1 MPITENQGKPGP
13 VIAIVGAGFSGTMV
27 ACQLLHSKGTCLEVL
42 LIDRAGSFG
51 QGLAYGT
58 RDPNHLLNVSARA
71 MSAWPNNP
79 NHLVVWLEQNQAELA
94 HLLPAGAEASSYIP
108 REVFGIY
115 LQSILE
121 RAAIQA
127 AGQHRL
133 RRITAELSDLEAIEP
148 GSPSAA
154 SRYRLQF
161 SNGEPIEADRVVLA
175 WGNSA
180 IPLPLRDHPQQRHGW
195 CADAT
200 ADLDPEASVALL
212 GTGLTMVDV
221 VVSLRGKGHRGPI
234 VALSRRGHLPNAH
247 LSASVA
253 SIGAWLNPEQAPTT
267 LLELWRLIRMRVALA
282 EREGHDWRAVIDGL
296 RPINQKLWQR
306 LSLQERR
313 RFLRHVAVLWDVHR
327 HRVAPQLHEQLQ
339 QLINSGALEIIA
351 GRLEAKQSQAK
362 RLQLQIRRRG
372 AASSEYLE
380 VDRLIT
386 CTGIRLDYAR
396 STQPLLQRLLQ
407 RQQLQADALALGI
420 TTTPQGEL
428 VAGNGQV
435 VPGVYTLGPPRR
447 GELWESTAVP
457 ELRQQAQ
464 ELANQIL
471 ISMHV

>member
-27 ACQLLHSKGTCLEVL
+27 ACQLLHSKGPCLVVL

-71 MSAWPNNP
+71 MSAWPNDP
-79 NHLVVWLEQNQAELA
+79 NHLVRWLEQNQAELA
-94 HLLPAGAEASSYIP
+94 HLLPAGADASSYIP

-121 RAAIQA
+121 HAAIQA

-161 SNGEPIEADRVVLA
+161 SNGEPI
-175 WGNSA
+175 
-180 IPLPLRDHPQQRHGW
+180 
-195 CADAT
+195 
-200 ADLDPEASVALL
+200 
-212 GTGLTMVDV
+212 
-221 VVSLRGKGHRGPI
+221 

-247 LSASVA
+247 LSVSVA
-253 SIGAWLNPEQAPTT
+253 PIGAWLNPEQAPTT

-282 EREGHDWRAVIDGL
+282 ERDGHDWRAVIDGL
-296 RPINQKLWQR
+296 RPINEKLWQR

-351 GRLEAKQSQAK
+351 GRLEAKQNRAK
-362 RLQLQIRRRG
+362 RLQLRIRRRG

-407 RQQLQADALALGI
+407 RQQLQADVLALGI
-420 TTTPQGEL
+420 STTPQGEL
-428 VAGNGQV
+428 VGGNGQV
-435 VPGVYTLGPPRR
+435 VSGMYTLGPPRR

-464 ELANQIL
+464 ELASHIL
-471 ISMHV
+471 MSLYV

>member
-1 MPITENQGKPGP
+1 
-13 VIAIVGAGFSGTMV
+13 MV
-27 ACQLLHSKGTCLEVL
+27 ACQLLHSKGPCLEVL

-71 MSAWPNNP
+71 MSAWPNDP
-79 NHLVVWLEQNQAELA
+79 NHLVRWLEQNQAELA
-94 HLLPAGAEASSYIP
+94 HLLPAGADASSYIP

-121 RAAIQA
+121 HAAIQA

-154 SRYRLQF
+154 SHYRLQF
-161 SNGEPIEADRVVLA
+161 SNGE
-175 WGNSA
+175 
-180 IPLPLRDHPQQRHGW
+180 
-195 CADAT
+195 
-200 ADLDPEASVALL
+200 
-212 GTGLTMVDV
+212 
-221 VVSLRGKGHRGPI
+221 PI

-247 LSASVA
+247 LSVSVA
-253 SIGAWLNPEQAPTT
+253 PIGAWLNPEQAPTT
-267 LLELWRLIRMRVALA
+267 LLELWRLIRMRVALT

-296 RPINQKLWQR
+296 RPINEKLWQR

-351 GRLEAKQSQAK
+351 GRLEAKQNRAK
-362 RLQLQIRRRG
+362 RLQLRIRRRG

-407 RQQLQADALALGI
+407 RQQLQADVLALGI

-428 VAGNGQV
+428 VGGNGQV
-435 VPGVYTLGPPRR
+435 VSGMYTLGPPRR

-464 ELANQIL
+464 ELASHIL
-471 ISMHV
+471 MSLYV

>member
-1 MPITENQGKPGP
+1 MSLTKNQGKPGP

-27 ACQLLHSKGTCLEVL
+27 ACQLLHSKGPCLEVL

-71 MSAWPNNP
+71 MSAWPNDP
-79 NHLVVWLEQNQAELA
+79 NHLVRWLEQNQAELA
-94 HLLPAGAEASSYIP
+94 HLLPAGADVSSYIP

-121 RAAIQA
+121 HAAIQA

-161 SNGEPIEADRVVLA
+161 SNGEPI
-175 WGNSA
+175 
-180 IPLPLRDHPQQRHGW
+180 
-195 CADAT
+195 
-200 ADLDPEASVALL
+200 
-212 GTGLTMVDV
+212 
-221 VVSLRGKGHRGPI
+221 

-247 LSASVA
+247 LSVSVA
-253 SIGAWLNPEQAPTT
+253 PIGAWLNPEQAPTT

-282 EREGHDWRAVIDGL
+282 ERDGHDWRAVIDGL
-296 RPINQKLWQR
+296 RPINEKLWQR

-351 GRLEAKQSQAK
+351 GRLEAKQNRAK
-362 RLQLQIRRRG
+362 RLQLRIRRRG

-407 RQQLQADALALGI
+407 RQQLQADVLALGI

-428 VAGNGQV
+428 VGGNGQV
-435 VPGVYTLGPPRR
+435 VSGMYTLGPPRR

-464 ELANQIL
+464 ELASHIL
-471 ISMHV
+471 MSLYV

>member
-1 MPITENQGKPGP
+1 VSLTKNQGKPGP

-27 ACQLLHSKGTCLEVL
+27 ACQLLHSKGPCLEVL
-42 LIDRAGSFG
+42 LIDRAGSFE

-79 NHLVVWLEQNQAELA
+79 NHLVHWLEQNQAELA
-94 HLLPAGAEASSYIP
+94 HLLPARADASSYIP

-121 RAAIQA
+121 HAAIQA

-161 SNGEPIEADRVVLA
+161 SNGEPI
-175 WGNSA
+175 
-180 IPLPLRDHPQQRHGW
+180 
-195 CADAT
+195 
-200 ADLDPEASVALL
+200 
-212 GTGLTMVDV
+212 
-221 VVSLRGKGHRGPI
+221 

-247 LSASVA
+247 LSVSVA
-253 SIGAWLNPEQAPTT
+253 PIGAWLNPEQAPPT
-267 LLELWRLIRMRVALA
+267 LLELWRLIRIRVALA
-282 EREGHDWRAVIDGL
+282 ERDGHDWRAVIDGL
-296 RPINQKLWQR
+296 RPINEKLWQR

-313 RFLRHVAVLWDVHR
+313 RFLRHAAVLWDVHR

-351 GRLEAKQSQAK
+351 GRLEAKQNRAK
-362 RLQLQIRRRG
+362 RLQLRIRRRG

-407 RQQLQADALALGI
+407 RQQLQADVLALGI

-428 VAGNGQV
+428 VGGNGQV

-464 ELANQIL
+464 ELASHIL
-471 ISMHV
+471 MSLYV

>member
-1 MPITENQGKPGP
+1 VPLTKNQGKPGP

-27 ACQLLHSKGTCLEVL
+27 ACQLLHSKGPCLEVL

-71 MSAWPNNP
+71 MSAWPNDP
-79 NHLVVWLEQNQAELA
+79 NHLVHWLEQNQTELA
-94 HLLPAGAEASSYIP
+94 QLLPAGADASSYIP

-121 RAAIQA
+121 HAAIKA

-161 SNGEPIEADRVVLA
+161 SAGE
-175 WGNSA
+175 
-180 IPLPLRDHPQQRHGW
+180 
-195 CADAT
+195 
-200 ADLDPEASVALL
+200 
-212 GTGLTMVDV
+212 
-221 VVSLRGKGHRGPI
+221 PI

-247 LSASVA
+247 LSVSVA
-253 SIGAWLNPEQAPTT
+253 PIGAWLNPEQAPTT
-267 LLELWRLIRMRVALA
+267 LLELWCLFWMRVALA

-296 RPINQKLWQR
+296 RPINEKLWQR

-327 HRVAPQLHEQLQ
+327 HRVAPQLHVQLQ

-351 GRLEAKQSQAK
+351 GRLEAKQNRAK

-372 AASSEYLE
+372 AANSEYLE

-396 STQPLLQRLLQ
+396 STQPLLQRLIQ
-407 RQQLQADALALGI
+407 RQQLQADILGLGI

-428 VAGNGQV
+428 VGGNGQV
-435 VPGVYTLGPPRR
+435 VSGVYTLGPPRR
-447 GELWESTAVP
+447 GELWESTVVP

-471 ISMHV
+471 LSLHV

>member
-1 MPITENQGKPGP
+1 
-13 VIAIVGAGFSGTMV
+13 MV
-27 ACQLLHSKGTCLEVL
+27 ACQLLHSKGPCLEVL
-42 LIDRAGSFG
+42 LIDRAGSFE

-71 MSAWPNNP
+71 MSAWPNDP
-79 NHLVVWLEQNQAELA
+79 NHLVRWLEQNQAELA
-94 HLLPAGAEASSYIP
+94 HLLPAGADVSSYIP

-121 RAAIQA
+121 HAAIQA

-161 SNGEPIEADRVVLA
+161 SNGEPI
-175 WGNSA
+175 
-180 IPLPLRDHPQQRHGW
+180 
-195 CADAT
+195 
-200 ADLDPEASVALL
+200 
-212 GTGLTMVDV
+212 
-221 VVSLRGKGHRGPI
+221 

-253 SIGAWLNPEQAPTT
+253 PIGAWLNPEQAPTT

-282 EREGHDWRAVIDGL
+282 ERDGHDWRAVIDGL
-296 RPINQKLWQR
+296 RPINEKLWQR

-313 RFLRHVAVLWDVHR
+313 RFLRHAAVLWDVHR

-351 GRLEAKQSQAK
+351 GRLEAKQNRAK
-362 RLQLQIRRRG
+362 RLQLRIRRRG

-407 RQQLQADALALGI
+407 RQQLQADVLALGI
-420 TTTPQGEL
+420 STTPQGEL
-428 VAGNGQV
+428 VGGNGQV
-435 VPGVYTLGPPRR
+435 VSGMYTLGPPRR

-464 ELANQIL
+464 ELASHIL
-471 ISMHV
+471 MSLYV

>member
-1 MPITENQGKPGP
+1 MPLTKNQGKPGP

-27 ACQLLHSKGTCLEVL
+27 ACQLLHSKGPCLEVL

-71 MSAWPNNP
+71 MSAWPNDP
-79 NHLVVWLEQNQAELA
+79 NHLVHWLEQNQTELA
-94 HLLPAGAEASSYIP
+94 QLLPAGADASSYIP

-121 RAAIQA
+121 HAAIQA

-161 SNGEPIEADRVVLA
+161 SAGE
-175 WGNSA
+175 
-180 IPLPLRDHPQQRHGW
+180 
-195 CADAT
+195 
-200 ADLDPEASVALL
+200 
-212 GTGLTMVDV
+212 
-221 VVSLRGKGHRGPI
+221 PI

-247 LSASVA
+247 LSVSVA
-253 SIGAWLNPEQAPTT
+253 PIGAWLNPEQAPETV
-267 LLELWRLIRMRVALA
+267 LELWRSIRMRVAQA

-296 RPINQKLWQR
+296 RPINEKLWQR

-327 HRVAPQLHEQLQ
+327 HRVAPQLHVQLQ

-351 GRLEAKQSQAK
+351 GRLEAKQSRTK

-396 STQPLLQRLLQ
+396 STQPLLQRLIQ
-407 RQQLQADALALGI
+407 RQQLQADILGLGI
-420 TTTPQGEL
+420 TTTPLGEL
-428 VAGNGQV
+428 VGGNDQV

-464 ELANQIL
+464 ELANQIFFSL
-471 ISMHV
+471 HI

>member
-1 MPITENQGKPGP
+1 MPLTKNQGKPGP

-27 ACQLLHSKGTCLEVL
+27 ACQLLHSKGPCLDVL

-71 MSAWPNNP
+71 MSAWPNDP

-94 HLLPAGAEASSYIP
+94 HLLPAGADASSYIP

-121 RAAIQA
+121 HAAIQA

-161 SNGEPIEADRVVLA
+161 SAGE
-175 WGNSA
+175 
-180 IPLPLRDHPQQRHGW
+180 
-195 CADAT
+195 
-200 ADLDPEASVALL
+200 
-212 GTGLTMVDV
+212 
-221 VVSLRGKGHRGPI
+221 PI

-253 SIGAWLNPEQAPTT
+253 PIGAWLNPEQAPTT

-296 RPINQKLWQR
+296 RPINEKLWQR

-313 RFLRHVAVLWDVHR
+313 RFLRHAAVLWDVHR
-327 HRVAPQLHEQLQ
+327 HRVAPQ
-339 QLINSGALEIIA
+339 
-351 GRLEAKQSQAK
+351 
-362 RLQLQIRRRG
+362 LQLQIRRRG

-407 RQQLQADALALGI
+407 RQQLQADSLALGI

-428 VAGNGQV
+428 VGGNGQV

-471 ISMHV
+471 MSFHV

>member
-1 MPITENQGKPGP
+1 MPLTKNQGKPGP

-27 ACQLLHSKGTCLEVL
+27 ACQLLHSKGPCLDVL

-51 QGLAYGT
+51 QGLAYVT

-71 MSAWPNNP
+71 MSAWPNDP

-94 HLLPAGAEASSYIP
+94 HLLPAGADASSYIP

-121 RAAIQA
+121 HAAIQA

-161 SNGEPIEADRVVLA
+161 SAGE
-175 WGNSA
+175 
-180 IPLPLRDHPQQRHGW
+180 
-195 CADAT
+195 
-200 ADLDPEASVALL
+200 
-212 GTGLTMVDV
+212 
-221 VVSLRGKGHRGPI
+221 PI

-253 SIGAWLNPEQAPTT
+253 PIGAWLNPEQAPTT

-296 RPINQKLWQR
+296 RPINEKLWQR

-313 RFLRHVAVLWDVHR
+313 RFLRHAAVLWDVHR
-327 HRVAPQLHEQLQ
+327 HRVAPQ
-339 QLINSGALEIIA
+339 
-351 GRLEAKQSQAK
+351 
-362 RLQLQIRRRG
+362 LQLQIRRRG

-407 RQQLQADALALGI
+407 RQQLQADSLALGI

-428 VAGNGQV
+428 VGGNGQV

-471 ISMHV
+471 MSFHV

>member
-1 MPITENQGKPGP
+1 MPLTKNQGKPGP

-27 ACQLLHSKGTCLEVL
+27 ACQLLHSKGPCLEVL

-71 MSAWPNNP
+71 MSAWPNDP
-79 NHLVVWLEQNQAELA
+79 NHLVHWLEQNQTELA
-94 HLLPAGAEASSYIP
+94 QLLPAGADASSYIP

-121 RAAIQA
+121 HAAIQA

-161 SNGEPIEADRVVLA
+161 SAGE
-175 WGNSA
+175 
-180 IPLPLRDHPQQRHGW
+180 
-195 CADAT
+195 
-200 ADLDPEASVALL
+200 
-212 GTGLTMVDV
+212 
-221 VVSLRGKGHRGPI
+221 PI

-247 LSASVA
+247 LSVSVA
-253 SIGAWLNPEQAPTT
+253 PIGAWLNPEQAPTT

-296 RPINQKLWQR
+296 RPINEKLWQR

-351 GRLEAKQSQAK
+351 GRLEAKQNRAK

-372 AASSEYLE
+372 AANSEYLE

-396 STQPLLQRLLQ
+396 STQPLLQRLIQ
-407 RQQLQADALALGI
+407 RQQLQADILGLGI
-420 TTTPQGEL
+420 TTTPLGEL
-428 VAGNGQV
+428 VGGNDQV

-464 ELANQIL
+464 ELANQIFFSL
-471 ISMHV
+471 HI

>member
-1 MPITENQGKPGP
+1 MSLTKNQGKPGP

-27 ACQLLHSKGTCLEVL
+27 ACQLLHSKGPCLEVL
-42 LIDRAGSFG
+42 LIDRAGSFE

-79 NHLVVWLEQNQAELA
+79 NHLVHWLEQNQAELA
-94 HLLPAGAEASSYIP
+94 HLLPAGADASSYIP

-121 RAAIQA
+121 HAAIQA

-161 SNGEPIEADRVVLA
+161 SNGEPI
-175 WGNSA
+175 
-180 IPLPLRDHPQQRHGW
+180 
-195 CADAT
+195 
-200 ADLDPEASVALL
+200 
-212 GTGLTMVDV
+212 
-221 VVSLRGKGHRGPI
+221 

-247 LSASVA
+247 LSVSVA
-253 SIGAWLNPEQAPTT
+253 PIGAWLNPEQAPTT

-282 EREGHDWRAVIDGL
+282 ERDGHDWRAVIDGL
-296 RPINQKLWQR
+296 RPINEKLWQR

-313 RFLRHVAVLWDVHR
+313 RFLRHAAVLWDVHR

-351 GRLEAKQSQAK
+351 GRLEAKQNRAK
-362 RLQLQIRRRG
+362 RLQLRIRRRG

-407 RQQLQADALALGI
+407 RQQLQADVLALGI

-428 VAGNGQV
+428 VGGNGQV

-464 ELANQIL
+464 ELASHIL
-471 ISMHV
+471 MSLYV

>member
-1 MPITENQGKPGP
+1 MSLTKNQGKPGP

-27 ACQLLHSKGTCLEVL
+27 ACQLLHSKGPCLEVL

-71 MSAWPNNP
+71 MSAWPNDP
-79 NHLVVWLEQNQAELA
+79 NHLVRWLEQNQAELA
-94 HLLPAGAEASSYIP
+94 HLLPAGADVSSYIP

-121 RAAIQA
+121 HAAIQA

-161 SNGEPIEADRVVLA
+161 SNGEPI
-175 WGNSA
+175 
-180 IPLPLRDHPQQRHGW
+180 
-195 CADAT
+195 
-200 ADLDPEASVALL
+200 
-212 GTGLTMVDV
+212 
-221 VVSLRGKGHRGPI
+221 

-247 LSASVA
+247 LSVSVA
-253 SIGAWLNPEQAPTT
+253 PIGAWLNPEQAPTT

-282 EREGHDWRAVIDGL
+282 ERDGHDWRAVIDGL
-296 RPINQKLWQR
+296 RPINEKLWQR

-313 RFLRHVAVLWDVHR
+313 RFLRHAAVLWDVHR

-351 GRLEAKQSQAK
+351 GRLEAKQNRANQ
-362 RLQLQIRRRG
+362 LQLQIRRRG

-407 RQQLQADALALGI
+407 RQQLQADVLALGI
-420 TTTPQGEL
+420 TTTPPGEL
-428 VAGNGQV
+428 VGGNGQV
-435 VPGVYTLGPPRR
+435 VSGMYTLGPPRR

-464 ELANQIL
+464 ELASHIL
-471 ISMHV
+471 MSLYV

>member
-1 MPITENQGKPGP
+1 MPLTENQGKPGP

-27 ACQLLHSKGTCLEVL
+27 ACQLLHSKGPCLDVL

-71 MSAWPNNP
+71 MSAWPNDP

-94 HLLPAGAEASSYIP
+94 HLLPAGADASSYIP

-121 RAAIQA
+121 HAAIQA

-148 GSPSAA
+148 SRPSAA

-161 SNGEPIEADRVVLA
+161 SNGEPIEA
-175 WGNSA
+175 
-180 IPLPLRDHPQQRHGW
+180 
-195 CADAT
+195 
-200 ADLDPEASVALL
+200 
-212 GTGLTMVDV
+212 
-221 VVSLRGKGHRGPI
+221 
-234 VALSRRGHLPNAH
+234 LSRRGHLPNAH
-247 LSASVA
+247 LSVSVA
-253 SIGAWLNPEQAPTT
+253 PIGAWLNPEQAPTT

-296 RPINQKLWQR
+296 RPINEKLWQR

-351 GRLEAKQSQAK
+351 GRLEAKQNRAK

-386 CTGIRLDYAR
+386 CTGIRIDYAR

-407 RQQLQADALALGI
+407 RQQLQADILALGI

-428 VAGNGQV
+428 VGGNGQV
-435 VPGVYTLGPPRR
+435 VHGVYTLGPPRR

-471 ISMHV
+471 MSLYI

>member
-1 MPITENQGKPGP
+1 VPLTKNQGKPGP

-27 ACQLLHSKGTCLEVL
+27 ACQLLHSKGPCLEVL

-71 MSAWPNNP
+71 MSALPNDP

-94 HLLPAGAEASSYIP
+94 HLLPAGADASSYIP

-121 RAAIQA
+121 HAAIQA

-161 SNGEPIEADRVVLA
+161 SAGE
-175 WGNSA
+175 
-180 IPLPLRDHPQQRHGW
+180 
-195 CADAT
+195 
-200 ADLDPEASVALL
+200 
-212 GTGLTMVDV
+212 
-221 VVSLRGKGHRGPI
+221 PI

-247 LSASVA
+247 LSVSVA
-253 SIGAWLNPEQAPTT
+253 PIGAWLNPEQAPTT

-313 RFLRHVAVLWDVHR
+313 RFLRHAAVLWDVHR

-351 GRLEAKQSQAK
+351 GRLGAKQSRAK

-407 RQQLQADALALGI
+407 RQQLQADILGLGI

-428 VAGNGQV
+428 VGGNGQV
-435 VPGVYTLGPPRR
+435 VSGVYTLGPPRR

-471 ISMHV
+471 MSLHV

>member
-1 MPITENQGKPGP
+1 MPLTKNQGKPGP

-27 ACQLLHSKGTCLEVL
+27 ACQLLHSKGPCLDVL

-71 MSAWPNNP
+71 MSAWPNDP

-94 HLLPAGAEASSYIP
+94 HLLPAGADASSYIP

-121 RAAIQA
+121 HAAIQA

-161 SNGEPIEADRVVLA
+161 SAGE
-175 WGNSA
+175 
-180 IPLPLRDHPQQRHGW
+180 
-195 CADAT
+195 
-200 ADLDPEASVALL
+200 
-212 GTGLTMVDV
+212 
-221 VVSLRGKGHRGPI
+221 PI

-247 LSASVA
+247 LSVSVA
-253 SIGAWLNPEQAPTT
+253 PIGAWLNPEQAPTT

-296 RPINQKLWQR
+296 RPINEKLWQR

-313 RFLRHVAVLWDVHR
+313 RFLRHAAVLWDVHR
-327 HRVAPQLHEQLQ
+327 HRVAPQ
-339 QLINSGALEIIA
+339 
-351 GRLEAKQSQAK
+351 
-362 RLQLQIRRRG
+362 LQLQIRRRG

-407 RQQLQADALALGI
+407 RQQLQADSLALGI

-428 VAGNGQV
+428 VGGNGQV

-471 ISMHV
+471 MSFHV

>member
-1 MPITENQGKPGP
+1 MSLTKNQGKPGP

-27 ACQLLHSKGTCLEVL
+27 ACQLLHSKGPCLEVL
-42 LIDRAGSFG
+42 LIDRAGSFE

-79 NHLVVWLEQNQAELA
+79 NHLVHWLEQNQAELA
-94 HLLPAGAEASSYIP
+94 HLLPAGADASSYIP

-121 RAAIQA
+121 HAAIQA

-161 SNGEPIEADRVVLA
+161 SNGEPI
-175 WGNSA
+175 
-180 IPLPLRDHPQQRHGW
+180 
-195 CADAT
+195 
-200 ADLDPEASVALL
+200 
-212 GTGLTMVDV
+212 
-221 VVSLRGKGHRGPI
+221 

-253 SIGAWLNPEQAPTT
+253 PIGAWLNPEQAPTT

-296 RPINQKLWQR
+296 RPINEKLWQR

-313 RFLRHVAVLWDVHR
+313 RFLRHAAVLWDVHR

-351 GRLEAKQSQAK
+351 GRLEAKQNRANQ
-362 RLQLQIRRRG
+362 LQLQIRRRG

-407 RQQLQADALALGI
+407 RQQLQADALALGA
-420 TTTPQGEL
+420 TTTPQAEL
-428 VAGNGQV
+428 VGGD
-435 VPGVYTLGPPRR
+435 G
-447 GELWESTAVP
+447 
-457 ELRQQAQ
+457 QQAQ

-471 ISMHV
+471 LSLHLYRRPLAPDPSPEQLGALSLKKYRGQ

>member
-1 MPITENQGKPGP
+1 
-13 VIAIVGAGFSGTMV
+13 MV
-27 ACQLLHSKGTCLEVL
+27 ACQLLHSKGPCLEVL

-71 MSAWPNNP
+71 MSALPNDP

-94 HLLPAGAEASSYIP
+94 HLLPAGADASSYIP

-121 RAAIQA
+121 HAAIQA

-161 SNGEPIEADRVVLA
+161 SAGE
-175 WGNSA
+175 
-180 IPLPLRDHPQQRHGW
+180 
-195 CADAT
+195 
-200 ADLDPEASVALL
+200 
-212 GTGLTMVDV
+212 
-221 VVSLRGKGHRGPI
+221 PI

-247 LSASVA
+247 LSVSVA
-253 SIGAWLNPEQAPTT
+253 PIGAWLNPEQAPTT

-313 RFLRHVAVLWDVHR
+313 RFLRHAAVLWDVHR

-351 GRLEAKQSQAK
+351 GRLGAKQSRAK

-407 RQQLQADALALGI
+407 RQQLQADILGLGI

-428 VAGNGQV
+428 VGGNGQV
-435 VPGVYTLGPPRR
+435 VSGVYTLGPPRR

-471 ISMHV
+471 MSLHV

>member
-1 MPITENQGKPGP
+1 MPLTKNQGKPGP

-27 ACQLLHSKGTCLEVL
+27 ACQLLHSKGPCLDVL

-51 QGLAYGT
+51 QGLAYVT

-71 MSAWPNNP
+71 MSAWPNDP

-94 HLLPAGAEASSYIP
+94 HLLPAGADASSYIP

-115 LQSILE
+115 MQSILE
-121 RAAIQA
+121 HAAIQA

-161 SNGEPIEADRVVLA
+161 SAGE
-175 WGNSA
+175 
-180 IPLPLRDHPQQRHGW
+180 
-195 CADAT
+195 
-200 ADLDPEASVALL
+200 
-212 GTGLTMVDV
+212 
-221 VVSLRGKGHRGPI
+221 PI

-253 SIGAWLNPEQAPTT
+253 PIGAWLNPEQAPTT

-296 RPINQKLWQR
+296 RPINEKLWQR

-313 RFLRHVAVLWDVHR
+313 RFLRHAAVLWDVHR
-327 HRVAPQLHEQLQ
+327 HRVAPQ
-339 QLINSGALEIIA
+339 
-351 GRLEAKQSQAK
+351 
-362 RLQLQIRRRG
+362 LQLQIRRRG

-407 RQQLQADALALGI
+407 RQQLQADSLALGI

-428 VAGNGQV
+428 VGGNGQV

-471 ISMHV
+471 MSFHV

>member
-1 MPITENQGKPGP
+1 
-13 VIAIVGAGFSGTMV
+13 MV
-27 ACQLLHSKGTCLEVL
+27 ACQLLHSKGPCLDVL

-71 MSAWPNNP
+71 MSAWPNDP
-79 NHLVVWLEQNQAELA
+79 NHLVRWLEQNQAELA
-94 HLLPAGAEASSYIP
+94 HLLPAGADVSSYIP

-121 RAAIQA
+121 HAAIQA

-161 SNGEPIEADRVVLA
+161 SNGEPI
-175 WGNSA
+175 
-180 IPLPLRDHPQQRHGW
+180 
-195 CADAT
+195 
-200 ADLDPEASVALL
+200 
-212 GTGLTMVDV
+212 
-221 VVSLRGKGHRGPI
+221 

-247 LSASVA
+247 LSVSVA
-253 SIGAWLNPEQAPTT
+253 PIGAWLNPEQAPTT

-282 EREGHDWRAVIDGL
+282 ERDGHDWRAVIDGL
-296 RPINQKLWQR
+296 RPINEKLWQR

-351 GRLEAKQSQAK
+351 GRLEAKQNRAK
-362 RLQLQIRRRG
+362 RLQLRIRRRG

-407 RQQLQADALALGI
+407 RQQLQADVLALGI

-428 VAGNGQV
+428 VGGNGQV
-435 VPGVYTLGPPRR
+435 VSGMYTLGPPRR

-464 ELANQIL
+464 ELASHIL
-471 ISMHV
+471 MSLYV

>member
-27 ACQLLHSKGTCLEVL
+27 ACQLLHSKGPCLEVL

-79 NHLVVWLEQNQAELA
+79 NHLVHWLEQNQAELA
-94 HLLPAGAEASSYIP
+94 HLLPAGADASSYIP

-121 RAAIQA
+121 HAAIQA

-161 SNGEPIEADRVVLA
+161 SNGEPI
-175 WGNSA
+175 
-180 IPLPLRDHPQQRHGW
+180 
-195 CADAT
+195 
-200 ADLDPEASVALL
+200 
-212 GTGLTMVDV
+212 
-221 VVSLRGKGHRGPI
+221 

-247 LSASVA
+247 LSVSVA
-253 SIGAWLNPEQAPTT
+253 PIGTWLNPEQAPTT

-296 RPINQKLWQR
+296 RPINEKLWQR

-313 RFLRHVAVLWDVHR
+313 RFLRHAAVLWDVHR

-351 GRLEAKQSQAK
+351 GRLEAKQNRAK
-362 RLQLQIRRRG
+362 RLQLRIRRRG

-407 RQQLQADALALGI
+407 RQQLQADVLALGI

-428 VAGNGQV
+428 VGGNGQV

-464 ELANQIL
+464 ELASHIL
-471 ISMHV
+471 MSLYV

>member
-1 MPITENQGKPGP
+1 MPLTKNQGKPGP

-27 ACQLLHSKGTCLEVL
+27 ACQLLHSKGPCLDVL

-71 MSAWPNNP
+71 MSAWPNDP

-94 HLLPAGAEASSYIP
+94 HLLPAGADASSYIP

-121 RAAIQA
+121 HAAIQA

-161 SNGEPIEADRVVLA
+161 SAGE
-175 WGNSA
+175 
-180 IPLPLRDHPQQRHGW
+180 
-195 CADAT
+195 
-200 ADLDPEASVALL
+200 
-212 GTGLTMVDV
+212 
-221 VVSLRGKGHRGPI
+221 PI

-253 SIGAWLNPEQAPTT
+253 PIGAWLNPEQAPTT

-296 RPINQKLWQR
+296 RPINEKLWQR

-313 RFLRHVAVLWDVHR
+313 RFLRHAAVLWDVHR
-327 HRVAPQLHEQLQ
+327 HRVAPQ
-339 QLINSGALEIIA
+339 
-351 GRLEAKQSQAK
+351 
-362 RLQLQIRRRG
+362 LQLQIRRRG

-407 RQQLQADALALGI
+407 RQQLQADSLALGI

-428 VAGNGQV
+428 VGGNGQV

-447 GELWESTAVP
+447 G
-457 ELRQQAQ
+457 
-464 ELANQIL
+464 
-471 ISMHV
+471 

>member
-1 MPITENQGKPGP
+1 VPLTKNQGKPGP

-27 ACQLLHSKGTCLEVL
+27 ACQLLHSKGPCLDVL

-71 MSAWPNNP
+71 MSAWPNDP

-94 HLLPAGAEASSYIP
+94 HLLPAGADASSYIP

-121 RAAIQA
+121 HAAIQA

-161 SNGEPIEADRVVLA
+161 SAGE
-175 WGNSA
+175 
-180 IPLPLRDHPQQRHGW
+180 
-195 CADAT
+195 
-200 ADLDPEASVALL
+200 
-212 GTGLTMVDV
+212 
-221 VVSLRGKGHRGPI
+221 PI

-247 LSASVA
+247 LSVSVA
-253 SIGAWLNPEQAPTT
+253 PIGAWLNPEQAPTT

-296 RPINQKLWQR
+296 RPINEKLWQR

-313 RFLRHVAVLWDVHR
+313 RFLRHAAVLWDVHR
-327 HRVAPQLHEQLQ
+327 HRVAPQ
-339 QLINSGALEIIA
+339 
-351 GRLEAKQSQAK
+351 
-362 RLQLQIRRRG
+362 LQLQIRRRG

-407 RQQLQADALALGI
+407 RQQLQADSLALGI

-428 VAGNGQV
+428 VGGNGQV

-471 ISMHV
+471 MSFHV

>member
-1 MPITENQGKPGP
+1 MSLTKNQGKPGP

-27 ACQLLHSKGTCLEVL
+27 ACQLLHSKGPCLEVL
-42 LIDRAGSFG
+42 LIDRAGSFE

-79 NHLVVWLEQNQAELA
+79 NHLVHWLEQNQAELA
-94 HLLPAGAEASSYIP
+94 HLLPAGADASSYIP

-121 RAAIQA
+121 HAAIQA

-161 SNGEPIEADRVVLA
+161 SNGEPI
-175 WGNSA
+175 
-180 IPLPLRDHPQQRHGW
+180 
-195 CADAT
+195 
-200 ADLDPEASVALL
+200 
-212 GTGLTMVDV
+212 
-221 VVSLRGKGHRGPI
+221 

-253 SIGAWLNPEQAPTT
+253 PIGAWLNPEQAPTT

-296 RPINQKLWQR
+296 RPINEKLWQR

-313 RFLRHVAVLWDVHR
+313 RFLRHAAVLWDVHR

-351 GRLEAKQSQAK
+351 GRLEAKQNRAK
-362 RLQLQIRRRG
+362 RLQLRIRRRG

-407 RQQLQADALALGI
+407 RQQLQADVLALGI

-428 VAGNGQV
+428 VGGNGQV
-435 VPGVYTLGPPRR
+435 VSGMYTLGPPRR

-464 ELANQIL
+464 ELASHIL
-471 ISMHV
+471 MSLYV